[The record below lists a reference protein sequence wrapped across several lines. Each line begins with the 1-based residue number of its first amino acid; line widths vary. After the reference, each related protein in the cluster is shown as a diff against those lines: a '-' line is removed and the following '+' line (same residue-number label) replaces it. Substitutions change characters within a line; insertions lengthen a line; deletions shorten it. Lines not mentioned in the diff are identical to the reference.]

1 MELKYKVDEIDFILN
16 EVVIKKL
23 NEFRQNRNID
33 PESGGLLLGR
43 TDIHG
48 NTRIMDITVPLE
60 GDVQSRFRFLRKS
73 KKHKDILIESKKRC
87 LYFKGNWHTHPVKV
101 PEPSWTDIISWKN
114 TLKKSKPGESI
125 YCFFI
130 IVGIKDI
137 RVWYGNIY
145 MKEIKEAN
153 LIQEVLEG
161 DKDEI

>member
-1 MELKYKVDEIDFILN
+1 MKGVRYVDLKYKVDEIEFTLN
-16 EVVIKKL
+16 EVVVKKL
-23 NEFRQNRNID
+23 NGFRQNSNSD
-33 PESGGLLLGR
+33 PESGGILLGR

-48 NTRIMDITVPLE
+48 NTKIMDITAPLE

-73 KKHKDILIESKKRC
+73 KKHKDILIESKQRC

-101 PEPSWTDIISWKN
+101 PEPSCTDIISWEN

-137 RVWYGNIY
+137 RVWYGNMY
-145 MKEIKEAN
+145 TKEIKEAN
-153 LIQEVLEG
+153 LI
-161 DKDEI
+161 

>member
-1 MELKYKVDEIDFILN
+1 MDLRFNVDEIEFTLN

-23 NEFRQNRNID
+23 NKFRQNSSVD

-87 LYFKGNWHTHPVKV
+87 LYFKGNWHTHPIKV
-101 PEPSWTDIISWKN
+101 PEPSWTDLISWKN

-137 RVWYGNIY
+137 RVWCGNIY
-145 MKEIKEAN
+145 TKEIKEAN
-153 LIQEVLEG
+153 LIQEIL
-161 DKDEI
+161 

>member
-1 MELKYKVDEIDFILN
+1 MELKYKADEIDFTLN

-23 NEFRQNRNID
+23 NKFKQNSNSD

-48 NTRIMDITVPLE
+48 NTKIKEITVPLE

-73 KKHKDILIESKKRC
+73 KKHKDIIIESKKRC

-101 PEPSWTDIISWKN
+101 PEPSWADIISWKN

-145 MKEIKEAN
+145 TKEIKEAK
-153 LIQEVLEG
+153 LM
-161 DKDEI
+161 

>member
-1 MELKYKVDEIDFILN
+1 MELKYKADEIDFTLN

-23 NEFRQNRNID
+23 NKFKQNSNID

-48 NTRIMDITVPLE
+48 NTKIKEITVPLE

-73 KKHKDILIESKKRC
+73 KKHKDIIIESKKRC

-101 PEPSWTDIISWKN
+101 PEPSWADIISWKN

-145 MKEIKEAN
+145 TKEIKEAK
-153 LIQEVLEG
+153 LM
-161 DKDEI
+161 